1 MDETP
6 EEFHSASTGVPDH
19 KVLGETPEAVKPCL
33 EEYEQ
38 DSKNYDRMLASSY
51 FYVKPSEDIDF
62 PIEVTRHGSAAD

>member
-6 EEFHSASTGVPDH
+6 EETPSVATEIANQ

-38 DSKNYDRMLASSY
+38 DQKTVLVYIALSH
-51 FYVKPSEDIDF
+51 FYVKSP
-62 PIEVTRHGSAAD
+62 